1 MVISKRLSDV
11 LKDVV
16 GFKEGDHIVLNKRHL
31 YVSRTGYRDVYYN
44 DFLFGTIR
52 QVNIDYYGPHDIF
65 GIGGE
70 YQISFGIFE
79 ETRTHGG
86 KLCRTGR
93 SYIFS
98 MPLTCLE
105 PIDVDNMKNFV
116 EIHDYGDNK
125 CIEINFSPEIY
136 KSAGF
141 YVDSGTSVCNF
152 FKPHSIPKGMI
163 TLLRSRTFNTSIH
176 LMRTD
181 DIPNYM
187 VPTPK

>member
-1 MVISKRLSDV
+1 MVISKRMSDV
-11 LKDVV
+11 IKDSIGLK
-16 GFKEGDHIVLNKRHL
+16 KGDHIVLNKRSL

-44 DFLFGTIR
+44 DFLFGTIN
-52 QVNIDYYGPHDIF
+52 QVGIDYYGPHDVF

-70 YQISFGIFE
+70 YQISLELIE
-79 ETRTHGG
+79 ETRKGG
-86 KLCRTGR
+86 KLCKTGR
-93 SYIFS
+93 SYIFA

-125 CIEINFSPEIY
+125 CIEINFSPGIY

-141 YVDSGTSVCNF
+141 YVDGGTSECNF

-163 TLLRSRTFNTSIH
+163 VLLRSRTFNTSIH

-181 DIPNYM
+181 NLPNYM
-187 VPTPK
+187 VPTPR